1 MDLKKIKLSDEVLSK
16 AKEYSKGKT
25 YKRSMRGEQ
34 GTNVGA
40 IGEYV
45 AKDYLEG
52 FGLAVSDN
60 RGTETATQYDFLVNG
75 KSVEVKTKDRTV
87 PPKSFY
93 ECSVPLYNHSHQKPD
108 WFIFLSLH
116 RIDTPYMDD
125 SWYEDAYILGMTTY
139 DFIEKEGITVMKG
152 EVDESNGWMCKESC
166 INLPIDKLS
175 GVEQFILEL
184 NSI

>member
-1 MDLKKIKLSDEVLSK
+1 MKKIKLSDEVLSK

-25 YKRSMRGEQ
+25 YKRSMRGEE
-34 GTNVGA
+34 GTNIGA

-60 RGTETATQYDFLVNG
+60 RGTKTATRYDFLVNG

-116 RIDTPYMDD
+116 RIDTPYMND
-125 SWYEDAYILGMTTY
+125 SRYEDAYILGMTTY

-166 INLPIDKLS
+166 INLPIDKLF
-175 GVEQFILEL
+175 GVERFILEL